1 MTLGSR
7 RVTRTVRAAAMGLVV
22 LGVAGCF
29 SGGGGEEV
37 SNVNSV
43 LRLNF
48 PSWSA
53 VSVRDLSPAA
63 SGTWSAAH
71 PKQNDLILTG
81 DYFGRGSNA
90 FAALITK
97 KDKLGKR
104 VRLVVLRPAES
115 GRFETFVLFTESPVD
130 TLPVIQTSKANEYQV
145 FLEGQTVTVPVEGVV
160 YVHPDGKE
168 KLFFWNEDRFADIE
182 LADATS
188 PDTTPTAP

>member
-7 RVTRTVRAAAMGLVV
+7 RVTRTVRLAAALGLVV
-22 LGVAGCF
+22 LGAGC
-29 SGGGGEEV
+29 SSGGGEEV
-37 SNVNSV
+37 STVYSI

-53 VSVRDLSPAA
+53 VSVRDLSPAL
-63 SGTWSAAH
+63 SGSWTATH

-104 VRLVVLRPAES
+104 VRLVVMRPAES

-130 TLPVIQTSKANEYQV
+130 TFPVIQTSKANEYQV
-145 FLEGQTVTVPVEGVV
+145 FLAGQSVTVPVEGVI
-160 YVHPDGKE
+160 YAHPDGKE

-188 PDTTPTAP
+188 PDTPDTTQP

>member
-7 RVTRTVRAAAMGLVV
+7 RVTRTVRLAVALGLVV
-22 LGVAGCF
+22 LGAAGC
-29 SGGGGEEV
+29 SPGGEEV
-37 SNVNSV
+37 STVNSI

-48 PSWSA
+48 PSWAA
-53 VSVRDLSPAA
+53 VSVRDLPPAL
-63 SGTWSAAH
+63 SGTWTAAH
-71 PKQNDLILTG
+71 PKQSDLILTG

-104 VRLVVLRPAES
+104 VRLVVMRPAES

-130 TLPVIQTSKANEYQV
+130 TFPVIQTSKANEYQV
-145 FLEGQTVTVPVEGVV
+145 FLEGQSVTVPVEGVI
-160 YVHPDGKE
+160 YARPDGKE

-182 LADATS
+182 LADAST
-188 PDTTPTAP
+188 PDTTQP